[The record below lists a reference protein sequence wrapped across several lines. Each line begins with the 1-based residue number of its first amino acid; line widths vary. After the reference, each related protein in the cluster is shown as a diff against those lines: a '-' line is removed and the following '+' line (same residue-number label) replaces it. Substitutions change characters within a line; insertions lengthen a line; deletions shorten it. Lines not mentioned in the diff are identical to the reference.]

1 MGVAIDICKCRV
13 NPINMR
19 SNIEVESSDSNK
31 ENPTGSSENKN
42 KKLIKHNNINN
53 GNSIFTKNEIT
64 DEGKPHTPIIPIT
77 DKIIDNDNIKF
88 NQNNSK
94 KQQKNNINSTDS
106 IEIVNSNLK
115 KQNQTQESNINI
127 HTITNNNNINKNNNE
142 GVNTTNETNIKSNG
156 SSHHHHHKSKKQSSP
171 RHSKDTPKKINKKN
185 LKGKNIITIALLG
198 GNEVGKSTFAIK
210 FTENKFE
217 QYYVPSID
225 IERKNK
231 TISMNKHN
239 YNLKF
244 IVGLGGDYDLSKYD
258 KYFSECDFFLLFYD
272 VSIESSFNEL
282 EKNINKLLKFF
293 GYYEFSGV
301 KTQNFSLVGNKC
313 DSDTTPKFNTDKI
326 KNFVDKY
333 KIKQYE
339 ISVKTAKNINFLIT
353 SLVEIFDKCAY
364 PTKHRKSE
372 G

>member
-1 MGVAIDICKCRV
+1 MGAAIDICKCRV
-13 NPINMR
+13 NSINLR
-19 SNIEVESSDSNK
+19 SNIEVDSSDSNK
-31 ENPTGSSENKN
+31 ENPTGLSENKN
-42 KKLIKHNNINN
+42 KKLNKHNNLNN
-53 GNSIFTKNEIT
+53 GNSI
-64 DEGKPHTPIIPIT
+64 PIKK
-77 DKIIDNDNIKF
+77 DIIDDSKPETPTIINKNNDDDNLKF
-88 NQNNSK
+88 NQNSAKTKPKNHINSK
-94 KQQKNNINSTDS
+94 GSCELVS
-106 IEIVNSNLK
+106 SNFK
-115 KQNQTQESNINI
+115 KQNQIDDPSINI
-127 HTITNNNNINKNNNE
+127 HPTTNPIINKNNNE
-142 GVNTTNETNIKSNG
+142 GNNNNTNDTNIKSIG
-156 SSHHHHHKSKKQSSP
+156 SSHHHHHNKSKKQNSP
-171 RHSKDTPKKINKKN
+171 RHSDKNPKKINKKN

-198 GNEVGKSTFAIK
+198 ANEVGKSTFAIK

-239 YNLKF
+239 YNLNF
-244 IVGLGGDYDLSKYD
+244 IVGLGGDYDLSKYE

-272 VSIESSFNEL
+272 VSVESSFNEL

-293 GYYEFSGV
+293 GYYDFSGN

-364 PTKHRKSE
+364 PIKHRKSD